1 MPAILPV
8 LGLLF
13 TPLIML
19 VIRLVKPGFNYFWLV
34 ATTGAL
40 LVWPITI
47 ILGFQLPRSV
57 PLMEWKPETLFPA
70 PPALLLD
77 QYSWPFMFALA
88 TLALAVILTAA
99 ARLQRYHWGTWAY
112 TLLLAGLGMV
122 GVLSGNLLTLLLAWA
137 AMDLVELAILL
148 VQVIE
153 SSDRER
159 VVVSFSV
166 RVAGIML
173 LLWAGVVGA
182 PGDPFIFT
190 DIPVEA
196 STYLLFAAGLRLGVL
211 PMHLPRVKGP
221 PLRRGFGS
229 MLRLSP
235 AASSL
240 VLLSR
245 AAVIGVP
252 DEIQIFLLSLAA
264 LAVLYGSLGWLTA
277 GDELMGRPFWILG
290 MAALA
295 VASAIKGRPEAS
307 QAWGLACI
315 LPGGLLFLSSAR
327 YRGLLLIF
335 LLGGLGITLLPYTPA
350 WDGSY
355 LYTSPIDLFL
365 PIFLIGHALLLAGF
379 LRHSL
384 GESTDLS
391 LSERWV
397 RAVYPLGLGLL
408 PFGHLFIAWRTPLPV
423 VSTGIY
429 AEWWAGIAAIAITAL
444 IVYLGQNEIH
454 MPKKMAPIWDK
465 MFSLSWISSLTWTV
479 YRSIGRF
486 ISILTSITEGEGGLL
501 WAMVLSVI
509 LLSLFVQGGLGGS

>member
-8 LGLLF
+8 LVLLL
-13 TPLIML
+13 TPLVML

-34 ATTGAL
+34 AAAGAL
-40 LVWPITI
+40 AAWPTTI
-47 ILGFQLPRSV
+47 ILGFQLPKTM

-70 PPALLLD
+70 SPSLSVD
-77 QYSWPFMFALA
+77 QHSWAYMFALA

-99 ARLQRYHWGTWAY
+99 ARLQAYHWRTWAY
-112 TLLLAGLGMV
+112 TLLIAGLGML

-137 AMDLVELAILL
+137 AIDLVELAILL
-148 VQVIE
+148 VQVIS

-159 VVVSFSV
+159 VVVSFSI

-182 PGDPFIFT
+182 PGNPFVFT
-190 DIPVEA
+190 DIPPEA
-196 STYLLFAAGLRLGVL
+196 SVYLLLAAGLRLGVL
-211 PMHLPRVKGP
+211 PLHLPRVKGP

-229 MLRLSP
+229 MLRLAP

-245 AAVIGVP
+245 AAAIGVP
-252 DEIQIFLLSLAA
+252 QEYQVYLLALAG

-277 GDELMGRPFWILG
+277 ADELMGRPFWVLG

-295 VASAIKGRPEAS
+295 VASAVKGQPQAS

-315 LPGGLLFLSSAR
+315 LSGGLLFLSSAR
-327 YRGLLLIF
+327 YRGLLVIF
-335 LLGGLGITLLPYTPA
+335 LLGGLGMTALPYTPA
-350 WDGSY
+350 WDGAY
-355 LYTSPIDLFL
+355 LYTAPMDLFL
-365 PIFLIGHALLLAGF
+365 LIYLVGHAILLAGF

-397 RAVYPLGLGLL
+397 RSVYPFGLGLL
-408 PFGHLFIAWRTPLPV
+408 PLGHLFIAWRTPLPES
-423 VSTGIY
+423 STGIY
-429 AEWWAGIAAIAITAL
+429 SEWWAGVAAIAITAL
-444 IVYLGQNEIH
+444 IVYVGQNEIH
-454 MPKKMAPIWDK
+454 MPRRIAPLWDR
-465 MFSLSWISSLTWTV
+465 MFSLGWISSLTWGV

-486 ISILTSITEGEGGLL
+486 ISILTNIAEGEGGLL

-509 LLSLFVQGGLGGS
+509 LLSILVQSDLGGP